1 MKDTVDSKKVVGNF
15 VGKYIA
21 FAIIIGGISFVLEN
35 VIPQLVGW
43 DFRSKQASTLVIYQS
58 VLFIISTILT
68 ITLAVSASI
77 KKVKISNEEE
87 AKKIAKPI
95 KTILII
101 VALILMIINLV
112 YCYQIEQSGYKDV
125 ENDYPAVDG
134 IQDDYRDTCIS
145 YEKEAVHLV
154 SNIYMATKEIAT
166 VLTYGYAVI
175 YVEKMI
181 EASIVKKSSKKST
194 KKTEKE
200 SEE

>member
-1 MKDTVDSKKVVGNF
+1 MKDTVDAKKVVGSL

-35 VIPQLVGW
+35 IIPQIAGW
-43 DFRSKQASTLVIYQS
+43 DFRSKQASTLIIYQS
-58 VLFIISTILT
+58 VLFVISTILT
-68 ITLAVSASI
+68 ITLAVSSSI
-77 KKVKISNEEE
+77 KKVKISSEEE

-101 VALILMIINLV
+101 VALILMVINLV

-125 ENDYPAVDG
+125 EKDYPVIDG
-134 IQDDYRDTCIS
+134 IKDNYRDICIS
-145 YEKEAVHLV
+145 YEKTVVHLV
-154 SNIYMATKEIAT
+154 SNVQMATKEIAT

-181 EASIVKKSSKKST
+181 DASVVKKTSKKST
-194 KKTEKE
+194 KKEN
-200 SEE
+200 EE

>member
-43 DFRSKQASTLVIYQS
+43 DFRSEQASTLVIYQS
-58 VLFIISTILT
+58 VLFVISTILT
-68 ITLAVSASI
+68 ITLAVNASI

-95 KTILII
+95 KTILIM

-145 YEKEAVHLV
+145 YEKSAVHLV

-181 EASIVKKSSKKST
+181 EASVVKKSSKKST
-194 KKTEKE
+194 KKAEKE